1 VALYRLLSYD
11 ITGTQFRG
19 EIPFSSLTFGDVL
32 NRPGSLDASIPARAL
47 EASRSYLEPG
57 ATTLWITRGEDL
69 VWGGICWAWKR
80 DLSEN
85 PEVRVAA
92 AGPMSYY
99 REGRRTI
106 RSNATFTAT
115 DQMSI
120 VASLFTTAH
129 ADTSNTTL
137 PNPLG
142 VSVNLYPSL
151 SGTLRTLSYLGRDR
165 KPIGETVEALSAMSD
180 GFDINTRSSW
190 NTSAIPPHPET
201 SIEVWYPYQ
210 GSTTPIV
217 WAHGHDVLLA
227 PVEVD
232 ATKLASF
239 IEAIGG
245 DAGAGTVIGAASTA
259 EGTYIEGTITVSDET
274 DVGTL
279 ARFAEGELDRR
290 LAPPVTTT
298 AVLLDSD
305 RWPIGSWNLGD
316 QVWISAQDSG
326 VSIEGY
332 FRIIAWNCK
341 IDQNG
346 LDVIEVT
353 LCEGLPL
360 GRPILPPSLRL
371 AQEDRDLVRRVER
384 LEHS

>member
-1 VALYRLLSYD
+1 MAVYRLLSYD

-32 NRPGSLDASIPARAL
+32 NRPGSLDASIPARAA

-69 VWGGICWAWKR
+69 VWGGIVWAWKR

-106 RSNATFTAT
+106 RSSVTFTAT

-190 NTSAIPPHPET
+190 NTAAIPPHPET
-201 SIEVWYPYQ
+201 SIEVCYPYQ
-210 GSTTPIV
+210 GTPTPIV

-245 DAGAGTVIGAASTA
+245 DAGAGTVIGAASTPL
-259 EGTYIEGTITVSDET
+259 GTYIEGTITVSDET
-274 DVGTL
+274 NVGTL
-279 ARFAEGELDRR
+279 ATFAEGELDRR

-298 AVLLDSD
+298 AVLLDPD
-305 RWPIGSWNLGD
+305 RWPLGSWNLGD
-316 QVWISAQDSG
+316 QVWVSAQDTG

-332 FRIIAWNCK
+332 YRIVAWTCK